1 MFKTAGV
8 RCIRRV
14 SSALL
19 IVSLAVLLGACAH
32 TSPPDPGG
40 VKSWVVENVA
50 SKSTEQLYAD
60 LIKPGVFE
68 RSSSNVI
75 DGYTVESGNLLMPD
89 KSVGSLVTVRSGNG
103 GLTAVIE
110 QPGNNGLLVV
120 KGEGES
126 RFTPFPKRDYS
137 LPDMVVED
145 ANTVV
150 PKSPASAGPYVIDML
165 IGYSRSAVEAAGGD
179 AHANALA
186 QVESVNLA
194 LRNSLVTNVS
204 LKLVGVQVV
213 ENNYSIT
220 PGNNQTLG
228 RLPEIFS
235 EGMKTFEPDMVY
247 GVFSGHPEDSAV
259 GWAYAPGRFA
269 IGYVYGEAFRHEVGH
284 NAGGLHCQH
293 DGGGIV
299 PYGYGF
305 ANGNTFTAQCG
316 NSSPY
321 YSTPDVRDAHGLLI
335 GNTATADMARVW
347 RENAARLSSYAP
359 PFDGE
364 RMSLISI
371 AGSSE
376 AQFEIDMPA
385 RYQAGLVALDSA
397 VGPIKLAPAPQ
408 GYTRLT
414 ISMRSDSGDEREV
427 YLRAERAIGE
437 CQSYAMNAYAACPFS
452 GSTADKIY
460 FKLTFNADDNPALPR
475 SVYNGALKLEARNL
489 AGNWTKP
496 VTVLVSVA
504 GSH

>member
-8 RCIRRV
+8 RCLRV
-14 SSALL
+14 A
-19 IVSLAVLLGACAH
+19 SLALSMVALAGLLGACTH
-32 TSPPDPGG
+32 QTPPDSTGP
-40 VKSWVVENVA
+40 KSWKFENVA
-50 SKSTEQLYAD
+50 SKSTEELYVD
-60 LIKPGVFE
+60 VIKPGVFE
-68 RSSSNVI
+68 RSSSKVI
-75 DGYTVESGNLLMPD
+75 DGYTVESGNLIMPD
-89 KSVGSLVTVRSGNG
+89 KSTGSLVTVRSKDGS
-103 GLTAVIE
+103 LLAAIE
-110 QPGNNGLLVV
+110 KPGERGWLLINNR
-120 KGEGES
+120 GEG
-126 RFTPFPKRDYS
+126 RYTPNPVVDYS
-137 LPDMVVED
+137 LPDMLKDKEELIGSV
-145 ANTVV
+145 
-150 PKSPASAGPYVIDML
+150 SSATKGSYVIDML
-165 IGYSRSAVEAAGGD
+165 VGFSRSAVVEGGGD
-179 AHANALA
+179 AIANALA
-186 QVESVNLA
+186 LVEGVNLA
-194 LRNSLVTNVS
+194 LRNSLVNDVS
-204 LKLVGVQVV
+204 IKLVGVQVI
-213 ENNYSIT
+213 EQNYPIL
-220 PGNNQTLG
+220 GDTLDKIPT
-228 RLPEIFS
+228 LFS
-235 EGMKTFEPDMVY
+235 DGISAFEPDMVY
-247 GVFSGHPEDSAV
+247 GVFGAHPDGNAGGY
-259 GWAYAPGRFA
+259 GWMPGRFA
-269 IGYVYGEAFRHEVGH
+269 IGLNSVEVFRHEVGH
-284 NAGGLHCQH
+284 NAGGSHCQH

-371 AGSSE
+371 SGSSE

-397 VGPIKLAPAPQ
+397 VGPIKLAPVPQ

-414 ISMRSDSGDEREV
+414 INMRSDSGDEREV

-460 FKLTFNADDNPALPR
+460 FKLTFNADDNPTLPR

-496 VTVLVSVA
+496 VAVLVSVA

>member
-120 KGEGES
+120 KGKGES

-247 GVFSGHPEDSAV
+247 GVFSGHPDDSAG
-259 GWAYAPGRFA
+259 GWAYTPGRFA
-269 IGYVYGEAFRHEVGH
+269 IGNVYGEAFRHEVGH
-284 NAGGLHCQH
+284 NAGGIHCQH
-293 DGGGIV
+293 DGGGII

-305 ANGNTFTAQCG
+305 ANGKTFTAQCG
-316 NSSPY
+316 NANPY
-321 YSTPDVRDAHGLLI
+321 YSTPAVRDAHGLPI
-335 GNTATADMARVW
+335 GNAATADMARVW
-347 RENAARLSSYAP
+347 RENAERMSIYSP

-364 RMSLISI
+364 RMIL
-371 AGSSE
+371 AGIGNY
-376 AQFEIDMPA
+376 AA
-385 RYQAGLVALDSA
+385 A
-397 VGPIKLAPAPQ
+397 K
-408 GYTRLT
+408 LT
-414 ISMRSDSGDEREV
+414 IARQRPPRDSMVGVLAYHADEGPV
-427 YLRAERAIGE
+427 QLQIG
-437 CQSYAMNAYAACPFS
+437 
-452 GSTADKIY
+452 
-460 FKLTFNADDNPALPR
+460 
-475 SVYNGALKLEARNL
+475 
-489 AGNWTKP
+489 AGHP
-496 VTVLVSVA
+496 VTTALTATLMDRSGTPYKVKLQGKKSIGTCVSVA
-504 GSH
+504 LNTAQDCSNGADMHIVIEYSKADNPDLPRGQYTGEIRLYGVSLGGSWSRPIRVAVSISGD